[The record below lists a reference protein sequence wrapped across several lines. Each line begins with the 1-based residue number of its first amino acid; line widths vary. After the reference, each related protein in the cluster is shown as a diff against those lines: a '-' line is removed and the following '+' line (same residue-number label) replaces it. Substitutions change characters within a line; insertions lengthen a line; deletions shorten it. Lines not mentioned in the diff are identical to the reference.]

1 VADDVRADVLDA
13 IYRVTQADPAGWR
26 TAVERAC
33 QADLASAD
41 LAATGELRER
51 IRSQGITATGMVT
64 EIAHGALALSAAAMG
79 GPFECSAF
87 LFELAIRRALAEPGC
102 TEFVDVRELVYAGT
116 QCAGMLDI
124 HDALLPPGWGWVI
137 HGSLPAE

>member
-1 VADDVRADVLDA
+1 VADDVRAEVLEA
-13 IYRVTQADPAGWR
+13 IDRVGQADPVGWQL
-26 TAVERAC
+26 AVQRAC
-33 QADLASAD
+33 DADLEAADHAASHA
-41 LAATGELRER
+41 LRER
-51 IRSQGITATGMVT
+51 LRSQGVSASGMLR
-64 EIAHGALALSAAAMG
+64 EIVHGATALSAATEG

-102 TEFVDVRELVYAGT
+102 TECVDVRELVYADT

-124 HDALLPPGWGWVI
+124 HDALLPPGWGWVV